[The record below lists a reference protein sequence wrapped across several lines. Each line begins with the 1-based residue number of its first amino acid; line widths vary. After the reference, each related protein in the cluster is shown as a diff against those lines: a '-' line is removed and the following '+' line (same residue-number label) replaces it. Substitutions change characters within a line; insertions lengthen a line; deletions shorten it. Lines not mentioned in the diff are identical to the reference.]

1 MKAKI
6 NRLLNTTI
14 MAALSLLGFSSC
26 DEGGVE
32 LEYGTPTSDYQVKGK
47 VTAEDGT
54 PVKSVKVTTHY
65 WADKEHNY
73 DINTTYTDASGEY
86 TTEEADDPDITRRIK
101 NGQLI
106 VTYEDESG
114 VYANDTT
121 WSEDMAV
128 KKVKKGEGWSSG
140 SFVVTANK
148 VLKKK

>member
-6 NRLLNTTI
+6 NRLFNTAI
-14 MAALSLLGFSSC
+14 VAALSLLGFSSC
-26 DEGGVE
+26 DDGGGE
-32 LEYGTPTSDYQVKGK
+32 LEYGTPTSDYQVKGQ
-47 VTAEDGT
+47 VTDESGA

-65 WADKEHNY
+65 WADKEHNI

-86 TTEEADDPDITRRIK
+86 TTEKANDSDITRRIEA
-101 NGQLI
+101 GQLI
-106 VTYEDESG
+106 VTYEDEAG

-128 KKVKKGEGWSSG
+128 KKVKKGEGWSIG
-140 SFVVTANK
+140 TFEVTANK